1 MKTDTGDLALLVF
14 ERRSAAA
21 AHHHAHPVWWLRT
34 LLAWIPAQRGCFR
47 KWAGRALS
55 LVIDIQA
62 RIPSSINIRSS
73 IGSGIDVTHFS
84 GVDYLDSVDPGREGD
99 PGEVGGDVESVEW
112 WWSELSA
119 SERVRACALSPHES
133 LPDDLVVT
141 LLLYGVALDT
151 ATDPHAIPQP
161 SSVAKFLRREQQ
173 RRPHQPAPRVT
184 FSAARRCSRPGRP
197 ASVGSSRRGGVDLLK
212 REPP

>member
-99 PGEVGGDVESVEW
+99 PGEVGAMLSRWNGGGRNCPRPSV
-112 WWSELSA
+112 SEPVRCRRTSRCPTTSSSPFCCTASRSTPLPTLTPYRSPRASQNSCAASSSA
-119 SERVRACALSPHES
+119 GPTSPH
-133 LPDDLVVT
+133 
-141 LLLYGVALDT
+141 
-151 ATDPHAIPQP
+151 
-161 SSVAKFLRREQQ
+161 
-173 RRPHQPAPRVT
+173 
-184 FSAARRCSRPGRP
+184 
-197 ASVGSSRRGGVDLLK
+197 RG
-212 REPP
+212 